1 MAVYKPNNRKIV
13 ELYEKAIKEITEKL
27 TEAYSVG
34 SLSSSKKIKDQTT
47 VLLQIYARLN
57 ELNDLVEPEL
67 NDLIEQ
73 KYKHAMANFLVETGQ
88 ASSLKQAE
96 ISLQFGSHSIAKV
109 EMMATDTMQDLL
121 KATDNVK
128 GSIKAIVQEIAAE
141 TLQLEYAKNSGQYIM
156 AEKLAENLSAELISE
171 RVREQGFTGIIDK
184 AGKKWDIDTYAEMVT
199 RTKLEQVDSEVT
211 RIQGLE
217 NGIDLAVIS
226 SHGATD
232 ACANWEGVV
241 ISLNGLTE
249 GFITYSEVK
258 ATNEC
263 FHPRCQHQL
272 RPLRNLSLVHDRDL
286 QKHHAKIDANRQTVK
301 AMKEKGK

>member
-1 MAVYKPNNRKIV
+1 M
-13 ELYEKAIKEITEKL
+13 
-27 TEAYSVG
+27 
-34 SLSSSKKIKDQTT
+34 
-47 VLLQIYARLN
+47 QIYARLN
-57 ELNDLVEPEL
+57 ELNDFVEPEL
-67 NDLIEQ
+67 EDLIEQ
-73 KYKHAMANFLVETGQ
+73 KYKQSMASFLVETGQ

-109 EMMATDTMQDLL
+109 EMMVTDTMKDLL

-128 GSIKAIVQEIAAE
+128 GSIKALVQEIAAD
-141 TLQLEYAKNSGQYIM
+141 TLQLEYMKNSGQYIM
-156 AEKLAENLSAELISE
+156 AEKLSQNLSAKLLTEK
-171 RVREQGFTGIIDK
+171 VREQGFVGLIDK
-184 AGKKWDIDTYAEMVT
+184 SGKQWSIDTYAEMVT

-211 RIQGLE
+211 RVMGLE
-217 NGIDLAVIS
+217 NGIDLALIS

-241 ISLNGLTE
+241 VSLNGLTD

-272 RPLRNLSLVHDRDL
+272 RPVRNLSLVHDRDL
-286 QKHHAKIDANRQTVK
+286 QKHNAKIDANRQTVK
-301 AMKEKGK
+301 AMKEQGN